1 MEASRPATPLCAILV
16 PRHHSGT
23 MVAAMS
29 MTVGA
34 GLLAQRRQAGARR
47 APRAMVVRAG
57 AHTAVAPPAKGEIA
71 DKNAELAI
79 NGELCGWGAD
89 SVQGRPNAS
98 GEHIREHGGAAG
110 PMRHPGLLE

>member
-1 MEASRPATPLCAILV
+1 
-16 PRHHSGT
+16 

-79 NGELCGWGAD
+79 NGELCGWGLTVCRGAQRPP
-89 SVQGRPNAS
+89 SSTSGNMVEQRGQCATQGF
-98 GEHIREHGGAAG
+98 
-110 PMRHPGLLE
+110 